1 MRCREW
7 EACLSGIARRA
18 ARVAVGIAL
27 LAWWAS
33 PLVGQTTTFVQA
45 SRVQCVN
52 VLAMCA
58 PIPVRGVVTLRQPLV
73 VDSVAAGPK
82 DHRWE
87 GAAIGAV
94 IGALGFGYLGARVCT
109 DDCGGKVFG
118 TAIGG
123 AVLGGF
129 MGLLLGG
136 AIPKADE
143 PPNGD

>member
-1 MRCREW
+1 MQRREW
-7 EACLSGIARRA
+7 EACLPVIARRA
-18 ARVAVGIAL
+18 ASGAVGIAL

-33 PLVGQTTTFVQA
+33 PLVGQSTTFVQA
-45 SRVQCVN
+45 SRVQCADA
-52 VLAMCA
+52 LAMCA

-73 VDSVAAGPK
+73 IDTVDAGSK

-109 DDCGGKVFG
+109 DDCGGKVLG

-129 MGLLLGG
+129 VGLLLGG

-143 PPNGD
+143 PSRGD